1 MWGYMWGYCG
11 NAGRSGGDA
20 SPKRSISGPLG
31 THYSIIDL
39 WVEVDDSYV
48 CVEMVRHMMAAR
60 IGVSTKQDDEISGP
74 VVSIVSVVSIG
85 AVLLMPGGCVV
96 RGPSQI

>member
-1 MWGYMWGYCG
+1 MWGYCG

-20 SPKRSISGPLG
+20 SPKGSISGLLG

-60 IGVSTKQDDEISGP
+60 IGVSTKQDDEISGS

-96 RGPSQI
+96 RGPSLI